1 MAQNNT
7 TSRAGRQNVRSF
19 PAWRIN
25 SMLRRAGLDHFT
37 IAQRASVSESQVSHT
52 IRRRRRDTEACE
64 RVWAVLERILA

>member
-1 MAQNNT
+1 
-7 TSRAGRQNVRSF
+7 
-19 PAWRIN
+19 
-25 SMLRRAGLDHFT
+25 MLRRAGLDHFT